1 MNLLTGDDNYLVVTL
16 SSPTRQIRHGRVQQ
30 INFRHV
36 IFFGMCSSCTFMK
49 SKCIPQHHTTDFNL
63 EVIDSDLN
71 IHQPGA
77 RKNSHEKGNEKI
89 RSCFLGTTQRG
100 IHSPRNGIWKKHLLW
115 NLKIL
120 HQSNHRKQVLQKLH
134 NSTKHLTEL
143 IQLPTVLNS
152 SGMIYALVHLP
163 TNKIFVI
170 ATAKRIQISFK
181 QNWYSACIRNTNF
194 HRTISKGKIQ
204 DVIAWPLENIHT
216 QNTEEIKNRKKF
228 WIKTLHRPKKW
239 VRKHGCDSTQ
249 VTPERNC
256 ITSVRPST
264 PINLHSAQLQSDI
277 SPTTKQLAT
286 RTIQL
291 ENNPKAEKILS
302 CIPSFEEFT
311 KAISD
316 HEKKNQEE
324 KAAELDQPTRNLG
337 GKLTP
342 RFSSESLL
350 NFMHEFAT
358 QQEISKMLQG
368 TSYEEAFTDRE
379 IEK

>member
-1 MNLLTGDDNYLVVTL
+1 M
-16 SSPTRQIRHGRVQQ
+16 
-30 INFRHV
+30 
-36 IFFGMCSSCTFMK
+36 
-49 SKCIPQHHTTDFNL
+49 
-63 EVIDSDLN
+63 
-71 IHQPGA
+71 
-77 RKNSHEKGNEKI
+77 
-89 RSCFLGTTQRG
+89 
-100 IHSPRNGIWKKHLLW
+100 
-115 NLKIL
+115 
-120 HQSNHRKQVLQKLH
+120 
-134 NSTKHLTEL
+134 
-143 IQLPTVLNS
+143 
-152 SGMIYALVHLP
+152 
-163 TNKIFVI
+163 
-170 ATAKRIQISFK
+170 
-181 QNWYSACIRNTNF
+181 
-194 HRTISKGKIQ
+194 
-204 DVIAWPLENIHT
+204 
-216 QNTEEIKNRKKF
+216 
-228 WIKTLHRPKKW
+228 
-239 VRKHGCDSTQ
+239 
-249 VTPERNC
+249 
-256 ITSVRPST
+256 
-264 PINLHSAQLQSDI
+264 HSAQLQSDI